1 MRRCYYGDFCSAA
14 ARVGE
19 ARIMPITIVYDLITA
34 ICTMPMEWLHAAVA
48 CCLIGMFVNM
58 CSIRGHRG
66 DDIICD

>member
-1 MRRCYYGDFCSAA
+1 
-14 ARVGE
+14 
-19 ARIMPITIVYDLITA
+19 MPITIVYDLITA

-48 CCLIGMFVNM
+48 CCLIGMFANM